1 MKKYIS
7 YAITALFAMSTVAL
21 AAPDKDT
28 MLAKENS
35 AWQAFKEK
43 KADDFKKVVSSD
55 MVAVYSDGIMNMQA
69 EMDAMGKT
77 TMKSFALS
85 DFNVS
90 AIDDNTVIVTYKS
103 KVESSMGGKDSS
115 GTYNCASVWVMK
127 NGEWKAVFHTDMKA
141 EPAS

>member
-1 MKKYIS
+1 
-7 YAITALFAMSTVAL
+7 MSTVAL

-28 MLAKENS
+28 MLAKEKS
-35 AWQAFKEK
+35 AWQAFKDK

-77 TMKSFALS
+77 TMKSFDLS

>member
-1 MKKYIS
+1 MKNYIT
-7 YAITALFAMSTVAL
+7 YAVAALFALSTVAL

-28 MLAKENS
+28 MLAKEKS
-35 AWQAFKEK
+35 AWQAFKDK

-69 EMDAMGKT
+69 EMDAMRKT
-77 TMKSFALS
+77 TMKSFDLS

-90 AIDDNTVIVTYKS
+90 ATDDNTVIVTYKS